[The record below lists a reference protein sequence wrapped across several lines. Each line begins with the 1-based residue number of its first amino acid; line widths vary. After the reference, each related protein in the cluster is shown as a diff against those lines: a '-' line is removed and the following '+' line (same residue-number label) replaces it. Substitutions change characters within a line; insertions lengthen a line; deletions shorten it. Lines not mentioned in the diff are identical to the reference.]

1 MENND
6 ISKGKIIVN
15 VRAILVHRYNRFG
28 MCQSEGAYSA
38 PVSVSLPDIV
48 LGLSASL
55 APNPA
60 NDNTVLSWT
69 LPVAA
74 AVSVEIRNSLQQ
86 VVATPIN
93 AQAFSAGANTLP
105 LSVGMLS
112 NGTYSVRITAISA
125 SQTVFRAVLPLIIL
139 R

>member
-1 MENND
+1 MGEQML
-6 ISKGKIIVN
+6 N
-15 VRAILVHRYNRFG
+15 VRAV
-28 MCQSEGAYSA
+28 SP

-74 AVSVEIRNSLQQ
+74 SVSVELRNSLQQ

-105 LSVGMLS
+105 LSVGMLP
-112 NGTYSVRITAISA
+112 NGTYSVRITALSA
-125 SQTVFRAVLPLIIL
+125 SQTVFRAVLPLVIL